1 MDIGINEYDTFESCQ
16 DIIQLGSIRLQ
27 ELTTRRHI
35 EEQVINLEITSHRTG
50 NRLLSSDLRPSNRDL
65 GSYLIFLST
74 CLQFNLCHGSNRSQS
89 LATESHG
96 VQGKQIVGLRD
107 LRCSMAL
114 ERESCISLA
123 HTLTI
128 VDNLN
133 RGTTSIHHNHMD
145 GLGTCINRILNQLLD
160 NRSRTLYYLTS
171 SNLVSNTIG
180 K

>member
-1 MDIGINEYDTFESCQ
+1 M
-16 DIIQLGSIRLQ
+16 
-27 ELTTRRHI
+27 
-35 EEQVINLEITSHRTG
+35 
-50 NRLLSSDLRPSNRDL
+50 
-65 GSYLIFLST
+65 
-74 CLQFNLCHGSNRSQS
+74 QFNLCHGSNRSQS

-114 ERESCISLA
+114 ERQSCIGLT

-180 K
+180 KKMY